1 VDNLTLVFAVIGV
14 LGVGSQWLAV
24 RLHMP
29 AIVFMLVAGIIAG
42 PVLGILNPRGDFG
55 ELFKPIVAIAV
66 ALILFEGGLTLNFK
80 ELRDAAPAVKRLCT
94 VGAVLGWGLNTAAA
108 HWIAGLS
115 WTSSAIFGGILVVTG
130 PTVIMPLLRQ
140 ARLAPRTASTL
151 RWEAIVN
158 DPVGALFAVLAFEV
172 VVAAA
177 GDHLAGA
184 AGHLAL
190 GIVAASITG
199 YAAGRILT
207 RAFRRGWVPE
217 YMKAPILFASV
228 LGVYAATD
236 WVLHESGLLAVT
248 VMGITIA
255 NARLPSLDELK
266 RFKEHVT
273 VLLVSGVFIILAA
286 TLEFEMLA
294 QLDWRAVAF
303 VVAIMTLARPI
314 AVFLSLPGTALTM
327 PERAFVAWVAP
338 RGVVAVAVSGFFGE
352 RLVDLGV
359 ADGALLAPLAFVLVA
374 VTVVVHGFSIGAVA
388 RLFGLTST
396 EPPGVI
402 ILGGNTW
409 TIKLASALKEA
420 SVPVLMIDRN
430 WHRLGPART
439 AGIATYYGE
448 LLSEA
453 AEHAVDLAR
462 YGTLIAATDN
472 DSYNAL
478 VCTDAGPELGRNNVF
493 QIGRHEHSEGEHD
506 LPASLGGRTLLNS
519 GASVDLLDLRLARG
533 WDFQA
538 HEINEEHSF
547 DDYVSMRHEKA
558 ETVAVIRNG
567 SVTFAHAAHDLAGR
581 KGDIVVCFSP
591 APAEEDAAVS
601 HGSDHISPGEL
612 A

>member
-1 VDNLTLVFAVIGV
+1 MENISLVFALIGV

-29 AIVFMLVAGIIAG
+29 AIVFMLVAGILAG
-42 PVLGILNPRGDFG
+42 PVLGLLDPKEDFG
-55 ELFKPIVAIAV
+55 ELFKPIVAVAV

-94 VGAVLGWGLNTAAA
+94 VGAALGWVFNTAAA
-108 HWIAGLS
+108 YWIAGLS
-115 WTSSAIFGGILVVTG
+115 FPTAAIFGGILVVTG

-140 ARLAPRTASTL
+140 ARLSPRTASTL

-172 VVAAA
+172 VVAMQ
-177 GDHLAGA
+177 GDHLMGA
-184 AGHLAL
+184 AGHLGI
-190 GIVAASITG
+190 GIVAASVAG
-199 YAAGRILT
+199 YAAGRVLT
-207 RAFRRGWVPE
+207 RAFRRGLVPE
-217 YMKAPILFASV
+217 YMKAPILFAAV

-248 VMGITIA
+248 VMGITMA

-286 TLEFEMLA
+286 TLEFEMLR
-294 QLDWRAVAF
+294 QLDWRAAAF
-303 VVAIMTLARPI
+303 VVAIMVIARPL
-314 AVFLSLPGTALTM
+314 AVMPSLVGTALTM
-327 PERAFVAWVAP
+327 PERGFVAWVAP

-352 RLVDLGV
+352 RLIDLGF

-374 VTVVVHGFSIGAVA
+374 VTVVVHGFSIGPVA
-388 RLFGLTST
+388 RVLGLTSS

-409 TIKLASALKEA
+409 TNDLAQELHRAD
-420 SVPVLMIDRN
+420 VPVVMIDRN
-430 WHRLGPART
+430 WHKLGPARA
-439 AGIATYYGE
+439 AGLPTYYGE

-462 YGTLIAATDN
+462 FGTLIAATDN
-472 DSYNAL
+472 DDYNAL
-478 VCTDAGPELGRNNVF
+478 VCTDVGPELGRNKVF
-493 QIGRHEHSEGEHD
+493 QIGRHERSEGEHD
-506 LPASLGGRTLLNS
+506 MPASIGGRTLLGS
-519 GASVDLLDLRLARG
+519 GASVDLLGLRMARG
-533 WDFQA
+533 WGFKTDTVSQEQSFEDFVA
-538 HEINEEHSF
+538 S
-547 DDYVSMRHEKA
+547 RHEKA

-567 SVTFAHAAHDLAGR
+567 QVSFAHEANEIAGKSGDLVISFTPDVSEITEA
-581 KGDIVVCFSP
+581 DEIADADP
-591 APAEEDAAVS
+591 APTS
-601 HGSDHISPGEL
+601 T
-612 A
+612 